1 MSPKLLLLELPLVH
15 TGPDLFGLG
24 WMMNMMILSCFLLL
38 EQVAI
43 SIPEDSHF
51 NNCIHFV
58 VVVVSKKEKW

>member
-1 MSPKLLLLELPLVH
+1 
-15 TGPDLFGLG
+15 
-24 WMMNMMILSCFLLL
+24 MMILSCFLLL